1 MVFKDT
7 KRKIIALAPMAGMT
21 DGVFRELCRSFG
33 CDYSVSEMVSAKAM
47 CYGSVKTAPLAHIG
61 ANEGSVAV
69 QIFGSEPEFMARAA
83 KMLAC
88 GEYKG
93 FSGELPAAIDINMGC
108 PMPKIVGNGDGC
120 ALMKDPVKAGKIVEA
135 VARAVDIPVS
145 VKMRTGWD
153 EEHKN
158 AVEFARALEESGA
171 SLVCVH
177 GRTRERMYAPPAEYE
192 TIAKVKAALKIPV
205 YGNGD
210 VFSAADALRMIGETG
225 ADGVMIGRGALG
237 NPWIFKEIKCAL
249 SGESYA
255 PPTDAEKIECA
266 LLHLKKA
273 TEGKGE
279 KKGVTE
285 LRKQLSYYIKGMAMS
300 ASARDAINH
309 AESYAE
315 VEEIMKKLI

>member
-1 MVFKDT
+1 MDFRDKSKKV
-7 KRKIIALAPMAGMT
+7 IALAPMAGMT
-21 DGVFRELCRSFG
+21 DGVMRSLCRSFG
-33 CDYSVSEMVSAKAM
+33 CDFSVSEMVSAKAI
-47 CYGSVKTAPLAHIG
+47 CYGSDKTAPLAHIRPD
-61 ANEGSVAV
+61 EGSVAI
-69 QIFGSEPEFMARAA
+69 QIFGSEPSFMARAA
-83 KMLAC
+83 RMLSQ
-88 GEYKG
+88 GDYRG

-108 PMPKIVGNGDGC
+108 PMPKIVNNGEGC
-120 ALMKDPVKAGKIVEA
+120 ALMKDPARAGSIVEA
-135 VARAVDIPVS
+135 VVRAVDIPVT

-158 AVEFARALEESGA
+158 AVEFARVLEESGA

-177 GRTRERMYAPPAEYE
+177 GRTREQLYAPFAEYE

-210 VFSAADALRMIGETG
+210 VFSAADALRMMDETG
-225 ADGVMIGRGALG
+225 VDGIMIGRGALG
-237 NPWIFKEIKCAL
+237 NPWIFKEIKCAI
-249 SGESYA
+249 SGEKFV
-255 PPTDAEKIECA
+255 PPTDAEKVGCA
-266 LLHLKKA
+266 LYHLKKSI
-273 TEGKGE
+273 ELKGE

-285 LRKQLSYYIKGMAMS
+285 LRKQLSYYIKGMADS